1 MAKKQEPPYVPYQP
15 NYSLEQFMACEGMSR
30 PFLNELRELG
40 LINPIQWGGWIKI
53 THEERLRFHE
63 RLENLTPEQKAHLEA
78 AKARHS
84 ARGRKAAEASVASER
99 HISVSAATKAKRKRE
114 PAS

>member
-53 THEERLRFHE
+53 T
-63 RLENLTPEQKAHLEA
+63 PEQKAHLEA